1 MKKCFENLDTSHLLH
16 EVLMDSLENADFVV
30 GVSQLGK
37 DVEAH
42 VSYIILQMLHQTT
55 KPSSST
61 NNDNDSH
68 ILFDVRWTFGYN
80 LQIRRLVS

>member
-42 VSYIILQMLHQTT
+42 VSHIILQMLHQTS
-55 KPSSST
+55 KQFSSF
-61 NNDNDSH
+61 N
-68 ILFDVRWTFGYN
+68 
-80 LQIRRLVS
+80 